1 MAFIPTP
8 KYDRD
13 KKRMAKMLSKQY
25 KQMFDYLLLQL
36 QFNPDDPKVIR
47 EAQIMRQINYWLKEL
62 DQALYKEI
70 EKLIKKSFKDGQAY
84 HLLSVKEA
92 KNWEEAVSSASFNK
106 LQRARIEAIVADTH
120 EDILQATNNTS
131 SAIKSV
137 IRQTVSKV
145 AQYHSLN
152 NGNYKDMQ
160 KDLLKQLSKQGLSK
174 TIVKDGFV
182 GIKDRAGRKWDLATY
197 SKMVVTTKTNQ
208 AFIEGVTHESEETG
222 FDLAVITDHG
232 AEDACKNWEGLVIS
246 LTGKTKGYITYKQA
260 KATNEIFHPN
270 CEHGV
275 HSIRSLDMLPADE
288 IAQHR
293 RKMAQI
299 GSVESR
305 KYVKKRKKKAG

>member
-8 KYDRD
+8 KYDKD

-25 KQMFDYLLLQL
+25 KQMLDYLILQL

-299 GSVESR
+299 GSVDSR
-305 KYVKKRKKKAG
+305 KYVRKKKKRT

>member
-1 MAFIPTP
+1 MSLIPTP

-25 KQMFDYLLLQL
+25 KQMFDYLILQL
-36 QFNPDDPKVIR
+36 QFNPDDPRVIR

-70 EKLIKKSFKDGQAY
+70 EKLIKKSFQDGQAY

-92 KNWEEAVSSASFNK
+92 KNWEEAVNSASFNK

-137 IRQTVSKV
+137 VRQTVSKV

-160 KDLLKQLSKQGLSK
+160 KDLVKQLSKQGLSK

-182 GIKDRAGRKWDLATY
+182 GITDRAGRKWDLATY

-222 FDLAVITDHG
+222 FDLAVISDHG

-299 GSVESR
+299 GSVDSR
-305 KYVKKRKKKAG
+305 EYVRKKKRKAG

>member
-1 MAFIPTP
+1 MSFMPTP

-25 KQMFDYLLLQL
+25 KQMLDYLILQL

-92 KNWEEAVSSASFNK
+92 KNWEEAVSSATFNK
-106 LQRARIEAIVADTH
+106 LQRERIEAIVADTH

-137 IRQTVSKV
+137 VRQTVSKV

-182 GIKDRAGRKWDLATY
+182 GITDKAGRKWDLATY

-222 FDLAVITDHG
+222 FDLAVISDHG

-299 GSVESR
+299 GNVDSR
-305 KYVKKRKKKAG
+305 KYVRKKKKGA

>member
-8 KYDRD
+8 KYDKD
-13 KKRMAKMLSKQY
+13 KKRMAKMLSNQY
-25 KQMFDYLLLQL
+25 KQMLDYLILQL

-70 EKLIKKSFKDGQAY
+70 ERLIKKSFQDGQAY

-106 LQRARIEAIVADTH
+106 LQRARIKAIVADTH

-137 IRQTVSKV
+137 VRQTVSKV

-160 KDLLKQLSKQGLSK
+160 KGLLKQLSKQGLSK

-182 GIKDRAGRKWDLATY
+182 GITDRAGRKWDLATY

-222 FDLAVITDHG
+222 FDLAVISDHG

-299 GSVESR
+299 GSVDSR
-305 KYVKKRKKKAG
+305 KYMRKKKKRA

>member
-8 KYDRD
+8 KYDKD

-25 KQMFDYLLLQL
+25 KQMLDYLILQL

-137 IRQTVSKV
+137 IKQTVSKV

-152 NGNYKDMQ
+152 NGNYEDMQ

-299 GSVESR
+299 GSVDSR
-305 KYVKKRKKKAG
+305 KYVRKKKKRT

>member
-8 KYDRD
+8 KYEKD
-13 KKRMAKMLSKQY
+13 KKRMAKMLSNQY
-25 KQMFDYLLLQL
+25 KQMLDYLILQL

-70 EKLIKKSFKDGQAY
+70 ERLIKKSFQDGQAY

-106 LQRARIEAIVADTH
+106 LQRARIKAIVADTH

-137 IRQTVSKV
+137 VRQTVSKV

-160 KDLLKQLSKQGLSK
+160 KGLLKQLSKQGLSK
-174 TIVKDGFV
+174 TIVKEGFV

-299 GSVESR
+299 GSVDSR
-305 KYVKKRKKKAG
+305 KYMRKKKKRS

>member
-1 MAFIPTP
+1 MSFMPTP

-25 KQMFDYLLLQL
+25 KQMLDYLILQL

-92 KNWEEAVSSASFNK
+92 KDWEEAVSSASFNK

-120 EDILQATNNTS
+120 KDILQATNNTS

-182 GIKDRAGRKWDLATY
+182 GITDRAGRKWDLATY

-222 FDLAVITDHG
+222 FDLAVISDHG

-260 KATNEIFHPN
+260 RATNEIFHPN

-299 GSVESR
+299 GNVDSR
-305 KYVKKRKKKAG
+305 KYVRKKKKAA

>member
-1 MAFIPTP
+1 MSFMPTP

-25 KQMFDYLLLQL
+25 KQMLDYLILQL

-92 KNWEEAVSSASFNK
+92 KYWEEAVSSASFNK

-120 EDILQATNNTS
+120 KDILQATNNTS

-182 GIKDRAGRKWDLATY
+182 GITDRAGRKWDLATY

-222 FDLAVITDHG
+222 FDLAVISDHG

-260 KATNEIFHPN
+260 RATNEIFHPN

-299 GSVESR
+299 GNVDSR
-305 KYVKKRKKKAG
+305 KYVRKKKKAA

>member
-1 MAFIPTP
+1 MSFMPTP

-25 KQMFDYLLLQL
+25 KQMLDYLILQL

-120 EDILQATNNTS
+120 KDILQATNNTS

-160 KDLLKQLSKQGLSK
+160 KDLLKQLSKQSLSK

-182 GIKDRAGRKWDLATY
+182 GITDRAGRKWDLATY

-222 FDLAVITDHG
+222 FDLAVISDHG

-260 KATNEIFHPN
+260 RATNEIFHPN

-299 GSVESR
+299 GNVDSR
-305 KYVKKRKKKAG
+305 KYVRKKKKAA

>member
-1 MAFIPTP
+1 MSLIPTP

-25 KQMFDYLLLQL
+25 KQMFDYLILQL
-36 QFNPDDPKVIR
+36 QFNPDDPRVIR

-70 EKLIKKSFKDGQAY
+70 EKLIKKSFQDGQAY

-92 KNWEEAVSSASFNK
+92 KNWEEAVSSATFNK

-137 IRQTVSKV
+137 VRQTVSKV

-182 GIKDRAGRKWDLATY
+182 GITDKAGRKWDLATY

-222 FDLAVITDHG
+222 FDLAVISDHG

-246 LTGKTKGYITYKQA
+246 LTGKTKGFITYKQA
-260 KATNEIFHPN
+260 RATNEIFHPN

-299 GSVESR
+299 GNVDSR
-305 KYVKKRKKKAG
+305 KYVRKKKKGA

>member
-1 MAFIPTP
+1 MSFMPTP

-25 KQMFDYLLLQL
+25 KQMLDYLILQL

-120 EDILQATNNTS
+120 KDILQATNNTS

-182 GIKDRAGRKWDLATY
+182 GITDRAGRKWDLATY

-222 FDLAVITDHG
+222 FDLAVISDHG

-260 KATNEIFHPN
+260 RATNEIFHPN

-299 GSVESR
+299 GNVDSR
-305 KYVKKRKKKAG
+305 KYVRKKKKAA

>member
-1 MAFIPTP
+1 MASIPTP
-8 KYDRD
+8 KYDKD

-25 KQMFDYLLLQL
+25 KQMLDYLILQL

-92 KNWEEAVSSASFNK
+92 KNWEEAVSSATFNK

-137 IRQTVSKV
+137 VRQTVSKV

-182 GIKDRAGRKWDLATY
+182 GITDRAGRKWDLATY

-222 FDLAVITDHG
+222 FDLAVISDHG

-260 KATNEIFHPN
+260 RATNEIFHPN

-275 HSIRSLDMLPADE
+275 HPIRSLDMLPADE

-299 GSVESR
+299 GNVDSR
-305 KYVKKRKKKAG
+305 KYVRKKKKAA

>member
-8 KYDRD
+8 KYDKD

-25 KQMFDYLLLQL
+25 KQMLDYLILQL

-299 GSVESR
+299 GSVDSR
-305 KYVKKRKKKAG
+305 KYMRKKKRA

>member
-8 KYDRD
+8 KYDKD

-25 KQMFDYLLLQL
+25 KQMLDYLILQL
-36 QFNPDDPKVIR
+36 QFNPDDPRVIR

-70 EKLIKKSFKDGQAY
+70 EKLIKKSFQDGQAY

-92 KNWEEAVSSASFNK
+92 KNWEEAVSSATFNK

-137 IRQTVSKV
+137 VRQTVSKV

-182 GIKDRAGRKWDLATY
+182 GITDKAGRKWDLATY

-208 AFIEGVTHESEETG
+208 AFIEGVAHESEETG
-222 FDLAVITDHG
+222 FDLAVISDHG

-299 GSVESR
+299 GNVDSR
-305 KYVKKRKKKAG
+305 KYVRKKKRKAG

>member
-8 KYDRD
+8 KYEKD
-13 KKRMAKMLSKQY
+13 KKRMAKMLSNQY
-25 KQMFDYLLLQL
+25 KQMLDYLILQL

-70 EKLIKKSFKDGQAY
+70 ERLIKKSFQDGQAY

-106 LQRARIEAIVADTH
+106 LQRARIKAIVADTH

-137 IRQTVSKV
+137 VRQTVSKV

-160 KDLLKQLSKQGLSK
+160 KGLLKQLSKQGLSK
-174 TIVKDGFV
+174 TIVKEGFV

-299 GSVESR
+299 GSVDSR
-305 KYVKKRKKKAG
+305 KYMRKKKKRA

>member
-1 MAFIPTP
+1 MAFMPTP
-8 KYDRD
+8 KYDKD

-25 KQMFDYLLLQL
+25 KQMLDYLILQL

-47 EAQIMRQINYWLKEL
+47 EAQIMRQVNYWLKEL
-62 DQALYKEI
+62 DQTLYKEI

-92 KNWEEAVSSASFNK
+92 KNWEEAISSASFNK
-106 LQRARIEAIVADTH
+106 LQRARIKAIVADTH

-137 IRQTVSKV
+137 VRQTVSKV

-152 NGNYKDMQ
+152 NSNYKDMQ
-160 KDLLKQLSKQGLSK
+160 KGLLKQLSKQGLSK
-174 TIVKDGFV
+174 TIVKEGFV

-222 FDLAVITDHG
+222 FDLAVISDHG

-260 KATNEIFHPN
+260 RATNEIFHPN

-299 GSVESR
+299 GSVDSR
-305 KYVKKRKKKAG
+305 KYVRKKNKGS

>member
-70 EKLIKKSFKDGQAY
+70 EKLIKKSFQDGQAY

-106 LQRARIEAIVADTH
+106 LQRARIKAIVADTH
-120 EDILQATNNTS
+120 GDILQATNNTS

-137 IRQTVSKV
+137 VRQTVSKV

-160 KDLLKQLSKQGLSK
+160 KGLLKQLSKQGLSK
-174 TIVKDGFV
+174 TIVKEGFV

>member
-1 MAFIPTP
+1 MSLIPTP
-8 KYDRD
+8 KYGRD

-25 KQMFDYLLLQL
+25 KQMFDYLILQL
-36 QFNPDDPKVIR
+36 QFNPDDPRVIR

-70 EKLIKKSFKDGQAY
+70 EKLIKKSFQDGQAY

-92 KNWEEAVSSASFNK
+92 KNWEEAVSSATFNK

-137 IRQTVSKV
+137 VRQTVSKV

-182 GIKDRAGRKWDLATY
+182 GITDKAGRKWDLATY

-222 FDLAVITDHG
+222 FDLAVISDHG

-299 GSVESR
+299 GNVDSR
-305 KYVKKRKKKAG
+305 KYVRKKKKGA